1 MRMSMS
7 ALQLG
12 QRAVLEELGGHPV
25 LERLRHMGFY
35 DGAQVELVHVNC
47 GGTLLA
53 FIIDRSIIALR
64 AEDCRQIEVAL
75 Q

>member
-1 MRMSMS
+1 MN
-7 ALQLG
+7 ALQPGERAALG
-12 QRAVLEELGGHPV
+12 TLAGHPV

-35 DGAQVELVHVNC
+35 DGARVELVHVNC

-64 AEDCRQIEVAL
+64 AADCRQIEVAL